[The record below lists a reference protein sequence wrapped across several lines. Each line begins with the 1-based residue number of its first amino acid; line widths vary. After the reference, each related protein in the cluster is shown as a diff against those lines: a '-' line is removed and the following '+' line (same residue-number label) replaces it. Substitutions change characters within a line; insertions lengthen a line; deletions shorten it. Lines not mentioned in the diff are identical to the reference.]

1 MHDSKTIK
9 TIQDYYNF
17 VNQNFNDLDNDNRFF
32 CSNVELFLSNSLLQ
46 EFGEISAKKIGKI
59 LLAVCE

>member
-17 VNQNFNDLDNDNRFF
+17 VNQNFNDLKNDDCFF
-32 CSNVELFLSNSLLQ
+32 CSNIELFLSNSLLQ
-46 EFGEISAKKIGKI
+46 EFGETSAKKIGKI
-59 LLAVCE
+59 LLAACE